1 MFTYNLKI
9 CEQLKSTS
17 DKGKSNTHTANIFN
31 RSTEYQQKYKPDSL
45 HVYIVNHVFTVN
57 HVNIVNMNY
66 HGGNFCVTPLWDDIC
81 LGIFEGLRIRMEFLS
96 TVSYGLKGWTGVIC
110 FPDGGLAFVTTQT
123 TMMIVIHM
131 SRSDPP
137 INPNISSKFIVSPSK
152 LKKNNLVESSTN
164 LNRQIYN
171 LFKRYMIVLLHVYDN
186 IIIWFCVWHFKVI
199 TI

>member
-1 MFTYNLKI
+1 
-9 CEQLKSTS
+9 
-17 DKGKSNTHTANIFN
+17 
-31 RSTEYQQKYKPDSL
+31 
-45 HVYIVNHVFTVN
+45 
-57 HVNIVNMNY
+57 MNY

-131 SRSDPP
+131 SKSDPP

-152 LKKNNLVESSTN
+152 KKKIDLVESLTN
-164 LNRQIYN
+164 LNRHIYN
-171 LFKRYMIVLLHVYDN
+171 LFKRYMMVLLYDS
-186 IIIWFCVWHFKVI
+186 IITWFCVWHFKAI
-199 TI
+199 TN